1 MCRSQQIEMCD
12 FQEIEMCHFR
22 ESEMCHFR
30 EIEMC
35 HFREIEMFY
44 FWEIELC
51 HSRRLK
57 YVIFTIL
64 QFSGDWNWSFRDIKL
79 AVFERLKCFFFFR
92 GIEHDI
98 FGELKCN
105 IFGKLRNWTVQFL
118 ENWILHFL
126 RQVNQSTP
134 EVGRICH
141 EIQPAS

>member
-1 MCRSQQIEMCD
+1 MCRSQLIEMCD
-12 FQEIEMCHFR
+12 FREIEMCHFR

-30 EIEMC
+30 AIEMC

-64 QFSGDWNWSFRDIKL
+64 KFSGDWNWSFRDIKL
-79 AVFERLKCFFFFR
+79 AVFEISKCFFFR
-92 GIEHDI
+92 GIENDI

-105 IFGKLRNWTVQFL
+105 IFGKWRNWTVQFL
-118 ENWILHFL
+118 ENRILHFL
-126 RQVNQSTP
+126 RQGNQSTP
-134 EVGRICH
+134 EVDSICH
-141 EIQPAS
+141 EI